1 MGKLV
6 IFDHPL
12 IHQKLAI
19 IRNENTGTK
28 DFRQNVNEIAMLM
41 TYEMTRNF
49 PTIEQEVK
57 TPVGIAK
64 CKILKQD
71 IAIVPILRAGLGMV
85 DGILNVIPTAKIG
98 HIGLARNE
106 ETLEP
111 EEYYLK
117 LPKRILSSSV
127 LVVDP
132 MLATGGSASHAIKVL
147 KDKGIKEITYVGI
160 VGAPE
165 GVKRLQEDHPDI
177 DIFLA
182 ALDEKL
188 NSKGYIVPGLGDCG
202 DRLFGTL

>member
-1 MGKLV
+1 MGKVV

-19 IRNENTGTK
+19 IRNEETGTK

-41 TYEMTRNF
+41 TYEMSRDF
-49 PTIEQEVK
+49 PTIEQDVK

-64 CKILKQD
+64 CKVLKQG
-71 IAIVPILRAGLGMV
+71 IVIIPILRAGLGMV

-98 HIGLARNE
+98 HIGLSRNE

-111 EEYYLK
+111 EEYYFK
-117 LPKRILSSSV
+117 LPPKVLESSV

-132 MLATGGSASHAIKVL
+132 MLATGGSASYAIKIL
-147 KDKGIKEITYVGI
+147 KEKGIKDIVYVGI

-165 GVKRLQEDHPDI
+165 GIKRLQEDHPDV
-177 DIFLA
+177 DIYLA
-182 ALDEKL
+182 ACDEKL
-188 NSKGYIVPGLGDCG
+188 NEKGYIVPGLGDCG
-202 DRLFGTL
+202 DRLFGTV